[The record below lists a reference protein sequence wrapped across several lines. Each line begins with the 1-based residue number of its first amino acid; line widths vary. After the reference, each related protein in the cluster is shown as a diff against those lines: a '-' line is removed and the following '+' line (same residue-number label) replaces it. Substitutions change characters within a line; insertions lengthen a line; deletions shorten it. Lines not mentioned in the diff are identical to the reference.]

1 MTTVEEP
8 LGYAIEQVKA
18 GNMLAFNDLYDKY
31 KRTVYALCLRGTKDA
46 ADAEDLTQEVF
57 LQVYRRVSSLRNGAA
72 FKSWL
77 FRVATNIILM
87 HARRRRAFPMS
98 LHYIVDPETLAAVDV
113 VETLISP
120 VREPIERIALARAIG
135 DLPKCRRTVLV
146 LHDIKGL
153 THREIAASL
162 GVSLNTTKSNLSR
175 AHHQLRRIL
184 RKNAVAIRLPM
195 SCSSVPKEHSAG
207 AQGETHNGQVQAAS
221 YTSECQTEAVA

>member
-87 HARRRRAFPMS
+87 HARRRGASPMS
-98 LHYIVDPETLAAVDV
+98 LHYIIDPETSAVVDV
-113 VETLISP
+113 IETLVSP

-184 RKNAVAIRLPM
+184 RKNGVRIRLPM
-195 SCSSVPKEHSAG
+195 GCGSVPKEHSDG
-207 AQGETHNGQVQAAS
+207 AQGETHHGHVQVAN
-221 YTSECQTEAVA
+221 YISECQTEAAA